1 MWKCSIV
8 GRFWPRVWGD
18 PRLEVSVGFM
28 KSQVTEVAPRFIVSQ
43 GFEVVPGLM
52 VFAGSGGRPAA

>member
-1 MWKCSIV
+1 M